1 MAESGMKDA
10 RSTRFP
16 PWRPAALLRNRA
28 FLTLMI
34 VVLVWIV
41 AGLAK
46 PGFGSYGHLRYLLEL
61 AAVIGL
67 VAIGQT
73 YVVIAGGIDLS
84 VGAIV
89 TVSAV
94 GVPLVALSGDSSGV
108 IAVLFILAA
117 ATGIGVLNGLGV
129 AYLRIHPMIMTLA
142 MATFLQGVLIL
153 IAGGTAISAQNPL
166 LAWLGNARVAGVPAS
181 VILWTLASA
190 IALFVLHATPF
201 GARLFAL
208 GANPVAS
215 ALSGINVRTNTMAV
229 YAVSGLTAGLAGV
242 LVLGMNGQG
251 YVGIGD
257 PYLLASIA
265 AVVLG
270 GTSILGGSGT
280 YAGTI
285 PGAILL
291 VTITALITVVNASAG
306 WRSILFGSLILL
318 LLLLSGRDSQRR

>member
-1 MAESGMKDA
+1 MKDVK
-10 RSTRFP
+10 STRFP
-16 PWRPAALLRNRA
+16 AWRPAALLRNRA
-28 FLTLMI
+28 FLTVLI
-34 VVLVWIV
+34 VALVWIV

-94 GVPLVALSGDSSGV
+94 GVPLVALPGDGAGAL
-108 IAVLFILAA
+108 AVLFILAA
-117 ATGIGVLNGLGV
+117 ATGIGLLNGLGV

-166 LAWLGNARVAGVPAS
+166 LAWLGNARVIGIPAG
-181 VILWTLASA
+181 VILWALAST
-190 IALFVLHATPF
+190 IALLVLHATPF

-215 ALSGINVRTNTMAV
+215 ALSGVNVRTSTMAV
-229 YAVSGLTAGLAGV
+229 YAVSGFTAGLAGV

-306 WRSILFGSLILL
+306 WRSILFGTLILL

>member
-1 MAESGMKDA
+1 MSVPATE
-10 RSTRFP
+10 RFP
-16 PWRPAALLRNRA
+16 GFRIMNVLRSRA
-28 FLTLMI
+28 FLT
-34 VVLVWIV
+34 VAIV
-41 AGLAK
+41 AAVWVIAALLK

-61 AAVIGL
+61 AAVIGI

-73 YVVIAGGIDLS
+73 LVVIAGGIDLS

-94 GVPLVALSGDSSGV
+94 GVPLASFAGEGTGIGA
-108 IAVLFILAA
+108 IAIVLAA
-117 ATGIGVLNGLGV
+117 ATGIGFLNGLGV
-129 AYLRIHPMIMTLA
+129 AFLRVHPMIMTLA

-153 IAGGTAISAQNPL
+153 IAGGTAISAGSPVL
-166 LAWLGNARVAGVPAS
+166 SWLGNARPLGIPAGV
-181 VILWTLASA
+181 VVWVVASA
-190 IALFVLHATPF
+190 ATLILLHATPF
-201 GARLFAL
+201 GARIFAL
-208 GANPVAS
+208 GANPLAA
-215 ALSGINVRTNTMAV
+215 ALSGINTRATTIAV
-229 YAVSGLTAGLAGV
+229 YAICGFASGLAGV

-285 PGAILL
+285 PGAVLL
-291 VTITALITVVNASAG
+291 VTITALITVVNASPG
-306 WRSILFGSLILL
+306 WRSILFGSLILVL
-318 LLLLSGRDSQRR
+318 LLFSGRESARR